1 MKEEKVYQHWLYGID
16 GIGKLTRQKLYD
28 TFGSAE
34 NIYRAKEKQIL
45 PLLTEKQAEV
55 YREARKTD
63 PERIY
68 DDLVQSGIRFITHD
82 DPVFPR
88 KLRDIPDAPAALY
101 VKGRL
106 PDPEVPAVA
115 VVGARFCSSYGR
127 YMARQFG
134 LELAQSG
141 FQVISG
147 MALGVDGIAQTAALQ
162 AGGYSAGVL
171 GCGVDVCYPPENR
184 ALHDSLCAQGG
195 IISEYVPGT
204 VPKPGLF
211 PPRNRIISGLA
222 DAVLVVEARA
232 KSGTLITV
240 DMALEQG
247 RDVFVLPGRATDR
260 LSDGCN
266 LLLKQGAIPAM
277 QASDITEY
285 YLGVR
290 DEEECAG
297 RGNAVSVQTSATG
310 RSDRTNRQ
318 PVKPQAAA
326 LDATPAQK
334 GTDADTGR
342 QDPAA
347 GRRKP
352 HIQLTALERSLLEAL
367 DIHPQ
372 PVADILDQPVLAGI
386 GAGAQEML
394 CTLTE
399 LSLRGLVEQQG
410 NCFARRL

>member
-1 MKEEKVYQHWLYGID
+1 MKEESVKEERVYQHWLYSID
-16 GIGKLTRQKLYD
+16 GIGKATREKLYD
-28 TFGSAE
+28 QYGSARG
-34 NIYRAKEKQIL
+34 IFHAPLKQIT
-45 PLLTEKQAEV
+45 PLLTKRQAEAF
-55 YREARKTD
+55 REAQKVD
-63 PERIY
+63 PERGHEE
-68 DDLVQSGIRFITHD
+68 LVRSGIRFITPED
-82 DPVFPR
+82 SEYPQR
-88 KLRDIPDAPAALY
+88 LRDIPDAPLALY
-101 VKGRL
+101 VKGCM
-106 PDPEVPAVA
+106 PDPELPSVA
-115 VVGARFCSSYGR
+115 IVGARFCSSYGR

-134 LELAQSG
+134 MELARNG

-184 ALHDSLCAQGG
+184 ALYDSLCAQGG
-195 IISEYVPGT
+195 ILSEYAPGT

-277 QASDITEY
+277 QASDIVEY
-285 YLGVR
+285 YTGVQ
-290 DEEECAG
+290 EEEAG
-297 RGNAVSVQTSATG
+297 NGERHPEGQQSKPRITLTS
-310 RSDRTNRQ
+310 
-318 PVKPQAAA
+318 
-326 LDATPAQK
+326 
-334 GTDADTGR
+334 
-342 QDPAA
+342 
-347 GRRKP
+347 
-352 HIQLTALERSLLEAL
+352 LERSLLEAL

-372 PVADILDQPVLAGI
+372 PVAEILDRPQLAGI
-386 GAGAQEML
+386 GASTQEML
-394 CTLTE
+394 CALTE
-399 LSLRGLVEQQG
+399 LSLRGLVEQEG

>member
-134 LELAQSG
+134 MELAQSG

-162 AGGYSAGVL
+162 AGGYSAGIL
-171 GCGVDVCYPPENR
+171 GCGADVCYPPENR
-184 ALHDSLCAQGG
+184 ALYDSLCAQGG
-195 IISEYVPGT
+195 IISEYAPGT
-204 VPKPGLF
+204 VPRPGLF
-211 PPRNRIISGLA
+211 PQRNRIISGLA

-285 YLGVR
+285 YLGVQ
-290 DEEECAG
+290 DEDET
-297 RGNAVSVQTSATG
+297 NG
-310 RSDRTNRQ
+310 RSKRINPNRRTTAQ
-318 PVKPQAAA
+318 TECKETTIGDVTGKAQAA
-326 LDATPAQK
+326 
-334 GTDADTGR
+334 G
-342 QDPAA
+342 A
-347 GRRKP
+347 GKP
-352 HIQLTALERSLLEAL
+352 HIRLTALERSLLEAL